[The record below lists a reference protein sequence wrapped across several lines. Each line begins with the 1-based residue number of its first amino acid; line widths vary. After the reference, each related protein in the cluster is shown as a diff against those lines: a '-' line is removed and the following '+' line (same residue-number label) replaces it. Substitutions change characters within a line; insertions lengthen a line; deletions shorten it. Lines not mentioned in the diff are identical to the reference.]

1 MKKQCFKCGRI
12 LDIEDFYKHKA
23 MKDGHLGKCK
33 DCAKKDTLTRARLH
47 SDKIKAYEK
56 VRSQTEKRKAN
67 RRFYVKKYRQ
77 EHPERTRINTAV
89 ERAIRKGVIV
99 KPNNCC
105 ICGEETKLYAHHPN
119 YNEPFNVIFV
129 CQSCHKKIH
138 ANGFKP
144 RANA

>member
-12 LDIEDFYKHKA
+12 LDIGEFYKHPA

-33 DCAKKDTLTRARLH
+33 ECTKKDVLTRARLH
-47 SDKIKAYEK
+47 SDKIKAYERI
-56 VRSQTEKRKAN
+56 RSKTEKRKN
-67 RRFYVKKYRQ
+67 SRKVYVKKYRQ
-77 EHPERTRINTAV
+77 EHPERTRIYTAV

-105 ICGEETKLYAHHPN
+105 ICGVETKLYAHHPN
-119 YNEPFNVIFV
+119 YNDPFNVIFM